1 MALQVE
7 CRTDEGGAVPVR
19 FGHPGATQE
28 VAEVMDRWL
37 GGDHRY
43 YRVRTKDGGLFIL
56 RYDERDN
63 SWHISVFEGEPA
75 KAQRADGQS

>member
-1 MALQVE
+1 
-7 CRTDEGGAVPVR
+7 
-19 FGHPGATQE
+19 
-28 VAEVMDRWL
+28 MDRWL

-56 RYDERDN
+56 RYDGRDN